1 MEINNK
7 EGAMEFGKDGNGDNG
22 LNKDPN
28 RKVDD
33 GLNRDLNGVD
43 GKTPE
48 NTVDVDAADT
58 ENDV

>member
-1 MEINNK
+1 MT
-7 EGAMEFGKDGNGDNG
+7 FGKDGNGDNG